1 MNGAPNTP
9 SLYVQPTKGLRSIA
23 MTIALRVALAT
34 ALVCVCVFTLVYAGL
49 VHQTRA
55 ALQAT
60 VDTDLAG
67 LVDIYHD
74 QKIDGLTARLQE
86 RLDLAPT
93 AGERPLYILLDK
105 DGKALIGKAAQWP
118 ALQADLSEAGILNVG
133 KDRVLA
139 RVTQLRGGLKLLV
152 GRSMSLGDATLADVR
167 LLFIVAILL
176 MVVAAFFIGNFAA
189 RRLRSRVTALNNV
202 FDAARDGDFRARADI
217 TRRSDELDSL
227 GDHVNE
233 TLERVERLLTAQR
246 EVSDNIAHEIRTPLT
261 ALNARIETALS
272 LCDDPEA
279 VTALQAAQEEVRGT
293 LRLLDALLD
302 IASVEAQRG
311 DMRAL
316 SDVDLSALAH
326 SLTELYAASA
336 EEAGLDLVADIADGI
351 VIRADAMQMSRL
363 LVNLL
368 DNALKYGQSGKTIH
382 FTLKDGPVIILED
395 DGPGVPDA
403 DKLRV
408 FDRYHRG
415 SNVAGK
421 VTLKG
426 HGLGLAL
433 VASIAARHN
442 LVIRVEDSHP
452 DAVNKGARFIIK
464 PMLAGPGEANA

>member
-1 MNGAPNTP
+1 MTASPA
-9 SLYVQPTKGLRSIA
+9 KGLLSVAPLRSAA

-49 VHQTRA
+49 AHQTRA

-60 VDTDLAG
+60 IDTDLAG

-105 DGKALIGKAAQWP
+105 DGKALIGTAAQWP
-118 ALQADLSEAGILNVG
+118 ALHADRSEAGVMTVG
-133 KDRVLA
+133 GDHVLA

-152 GRSMSLGDATLADVR
+152 GRSMSLGDATLSDVR
-167 LLFIVAILL
+167 LLFLVAILL
-176 MVVAAFFIGNFAA
+176 MVTAAFFIGNFAA

-202 FDAARDGDFRARADI
+202 FDAARDGHFLARADI
-217 TRRSDELDSL
+217 TKRNDELDSL

-261 ALNARIETALS
+261 ALNARIETALGR
-272 LCDDPEA
+272 CDDPEA
-279 VTALQAAQEEVRGT
+279 ITALQAAQEEVRGT

-368 DNALKYGQSGKTIH
+368 DNALKYGQSGKTIR

-395 DGPGVPDA
+395 DGPGVPDT

-415 SNVAGK
+415 SNVAGQ

-442 LVIRVEDSHP
+442 LGIRVEDTHP
-452 DAVNKGARFIIK
+452 DKVNKGARFIIA
-464 PMLAGPGEANA
+464 PIPIGPGEANA

>member
-1 MNGAPNTP
+1 MSPPA
-9 SLYVQPTKGLRSIA
+9 KGLRSVAPLRSVA

-49 VHQTRA
+49 AHQTRA

-60 VDTDLAG
+60 VDTDVAG

-118 ALQADLSEAGILNVG
+118 ALHADRSEAGIMTVG
-133 KDRVLA
+133 PDRILA
-139 RVTQLRGGLKLLV
+139 RVTQLRGGLKLAV
-152 GRSMSLGDATLADVR
+152 GRSMSLGDATLGDVR

-189 RRLRSRVTALNNV
+189 RRLRSRVTALNGV

-217 TRRSDELDSL
+217 TKRNDELDSL

-261 ALNARIETALS
+261 ALNARIETALGRCS
-272 LCDDPEA
+272 DPEA
-279 VTALQAAQEEVRGT
+279 VTALQAAQDEVRGT

-316 SDVDLSALAH
+316 ADVDLSELAH

-336 EEAGLDLVADIADGI
+336 EDAGLDLVADIADGI

-368 DNALKYGQSGKTIH
+368 DNALKYGQSDNKTGKVIR
-382 FTLKDGPVIILED
+382 FTLKDGPIIILED

-442 LVIRVEDSHP
+442 LGIRVEDSHP

-464 PMLAGPGEANA
+464 PILIRPGEANA

>member
-1 MNGAPNTP
+1 MSTAAPVRTVGP
-9 SLYVQPTKGLRSIA
+9 LRSIA

-49 VHQTRA
+49 AHQTRA
-55 ALQAT
+55 ALQT
-60 VDTDLAG
+60 TIDTDLAG

-105 DGKALIGKAAQWP
+105 DGKALIGSAAQWP
-118 ALQADLSEAGILNVG
+118 NLHADQSEAGIMTVG
-133 KDRVLA
+133 KDRVLT
-139 RVTQLRGGLKLLV
+139 RVTQLRGGLKLAV
-152 GRSMSLGDATLADVR
+152 GRSMSLGDATLGDVR
-167 LLFIVAILL
+167 LLFLVAVIL
-176 MVVAAFFIGNFAA
+176 MVTAAFFIGDFAA
-189 RRLRSRVTALNNV
+189 RRLRSRVAGLNAV
-202 FDAARDGDFRARADI
+202 FDAARDGHFLARA
-217 TRRSDELDSL
+217 TVTKRNDELDSL

-233 TLERVERLLTAQR
+233 TLERVERLLVAQR

-261 ALNARIETALS
+261 ALNARLETALGR
-272 LCDDPEA
+272 CDDAEA
-279 VTALQAAQEEVRGT
+279 VTALQAAQGEVRGT

-316 SDVDLSALAH
+316 ADVDLSEMAR

-368 DNALKYGQSGKTIH
+368 DNALKYGKAGQGKTTDKSIR
-382 FTLKDGPVIILED
+382 FSLKDGPVITLED

-433 VASIAARHN
+433 AASIAARHN

-452 DAVNKGARFIIK
+452 DAVNRGARFII
-464 PMLAGPGEANA
+464 APGETTA

>member
-1 MNGAPNTP
+1 
-9 SLYVQPTKGLRSIA
+9 

-49 VHQTRA
+49 AHQTRA

-60 VDTDLAG
+60 IDTDLAG

-118 ALQADLSEAGILNVG
+118 ALHADQSEAGVMVVG
-133 KDRVLA
+133 NDRILA
-139 RVTQLRGGLKLLV
+139 RVTQLRGGLKLAV
-152 GRSMSLGDATLADVR
+152 GRSMSLGDATLGDVR

-189 RRLRSRVTALNNV
+189 RRLRGRVTALNSV
-202 FDAARDGDFRARADI
+202 FDAARDGDFRARADV
-217 TRRSDELDSL
+217 TKRNDELDSL

-233 TLERVERLLTAQR
+233 TLERVERLLMAQR

-261 ALNARIETALS
+261 ALNARIETALGH
-272 LCDDPEA
+272 CADPEA

-316 SDVDLSALAH
+316 ANVDLSELAR

-336 EEAGLDLVADIADGI
+336 EDAGLNLVADIADGI

-368 DNALKYGQSGKTIH
+368 DNALKYGKSGKVIR

-442 LVIRVEDSHP
+442 LGIRVEDSHP
-452 DAVNKGARFIIK
+452 DAVSKGARFIIK
-464 PMLAGPGEANA
+464 PIHVGPGEAIA